1 MLLWNYGVP
10 TPMPPRRRRNPL
22 LIAGAVGC
30 GVAVGAVA
38 LYLIRR
44 RNQYLTDSAETAPE
58 GEETKEQNTAKAQKP
73 AVATDCA
80 TTAPAAKP
88 SVAADPT
95 PAEPAAAEPT
105 AAKPSAAKL
114 PATEPAPEP
123 ATAETQAT
131 EKPPELARLSSAQG
145 VLDGAVFSCF
155 LSHGMPRDLNPG
167 RAEVRPLSCS
177 HARLMQTGAR
187 TRAGATTTHAWR
199 RSTPS

>member
-1 MLLWNYGVP
+1 
-10 TPMPPRRRRNPL
+10 MPPRRRRNPL
-22 LIAGAVGC
+22 LIAGVVGC

-58 GEETKEQNTAKAQKP
+58 GEETKEQNPAKAQKP

-95 PAEPAAAEPT
+95 PAKPAAAEPT

-167 RAEVRPLSCS
+167 RAEVRSHTPVSCRLG
-177 HARLMQTGAR
+177 HGRERARQPR
-187 TRAGATTTHAWR
+187 TRGGDPRPADGR
-199 RSTPS
+199 RAELLV